1 MQIAAASILVAV
13 ILIYDFLM
21 DLRKLR
27 HFVAVAEAGSMSGAA
42 VRLRMAQPA
51 LTQSISRLEKEM
63 RIRLFVRSKRG
74 VELTEVGN
82 FLLEEARD
90 LLSRADA
97 IARSAERHE
106 EGSTGSITVGFVSTA
121 LYQILP
127 SALAQLKR
135 AAPEVRV
142 RLREMRTNDQIE
154 ALRVGEIDIG
164 LCQSPVRPETWLR
177 HLTVAEYELLAV
189 IPGGRSKACRDTITM
204 KELAGNGLVL
214 FPEGEGPPSRVEILD
229 AFRKAGCEAR
239 IVQEASPTLAVLACI
254 SAGIGASLLPEC
266 VGFIGVE
273 GVRMCNIQKPHALPS
288 IGLALIRRIHP
299 RRKIVDRLWQACI
312 EQAAGK

>member
-13 ILIYDFLM
+13 ILIYDIVM
-21 DLRKLR
+21 DLHKLR

-42 VRLRMAQPA
+42 VRLGMAQPA
-51 LTQSISRLEKEM
+51 VTQSISRLEKEM

-106 EGSTGSITVGFVSTA
+106 EGSKGSITVGFVSTA

-127 SALAQLKR
+127 GALARLKR

-164 LCQSPVRPETWLR
+164 LCQSPVRPQSWLR

-189 IPGGRSKACRDTITM
+189 IPGSRAKAYRDTITM

-214 FPEGEGPPSRVEILD
+214 FPDGEGPPSRVEILD

-239 IVQEASPTLAVLACI
+239 VVQEASPTLAMLACI

-273 GVRMCNIQKPHALPS
+273 GVRMCNIQKPHALPN

>member
-1 MQIAAASILVAV
+1 MQIAAASILVV
-13 ILIYDFLM
+13 LM

-106 EGSTGSITVGFVSTA
+106 EGSTGSITVGFVSAA

-127 SALAQLKR
+127 GALARLKR

-164 LCQSPVRPETWLR
+164 LCQSPVRPESWLR

-189 IPGGRSKACRDTITM
+189 IPGRRSKACRDTITM
-204 KELAGNGLVL
+204 KQLAGNGLVL

-239 IVQEASPTLAVLACI
+239 IVQEASPTLAVLACV

-288 IGLALIRRIHP
+288 IGLALIRRIDP